1 MSRLYAWFLPFILS
15 GSLMNA
21 YAQTPVQTSGTLV
34 IVPAFSEVKYPND
47 EARVTL
53 MIEEQDKDKA
63 AAASRVNQKMRQ
75 GTEIVKRED
84 PQATLKTRGYYTY
97 PIYPDE
103 QPPRPYGSK
112 PRQAVGWRVGQYLE
126 VTTTNLNALPQ
137 TVAAAQKVLALN
149 GLHFGLTEATSRKL
163 DEKRI
168 EAAYSNLN
176 QRIAAIAKAMGRNMA
191 DVVLDTVDFE
201 GSGAYA
207 AYAQQ
212 EAQAPKTMRAAAMD
226 AGQVEEPSFEPGE
239 TTLSMRVVGKI
250 RFK

>member
-1 MSRLYAWFLPFILS
+1 MRKLKVGFVSFIICA
-15 GSLMNA
+15 SLVQVLA
-21 YAQTPVQTSGTLV
+21 HAQTPLQTSGTLV
-34 IVPAFSEVKYPND
+34 VVPAYSEVKHPND
-47 EARVTL
+47 EARLTL

-75 GTEIVKRED
+75 GVEIVKRED
-84 PQATLKTRGYYTY
+84 PQAVLRTRGYYTY
-97 PIYPDE
+97 PVYPDE

-126 VTTTNLNALPQ
+126 VITTNLDALPK

-149 GLHFGLTEATSRKL
+149 GLQFGLTEATSRTL

-168 EAAYSNLN
+168 AATYSNLN
-176 QRIAAIAKAMGRNMA
+176 QRIAAIAKAMGRNTA
-191 DVVLDTVDFE
+191 DAVLDSVDFE

-207 AYAQQ
+207 PG
-212 EAQAPKTMRAAAMD
+212 EAQAPKTMRASMAD
-226 AGQVEEPSFEPGE
+226 AQQVEEPSFEPGE
-239 TTLSMRVVGKI
+239 TTLSMRAVGKI